1 MLSICSH
8 PCSFTVHSPKCFSP
22 LLSRHPM
29 DKQWAN
35 TFTVHEL
42 MARARRV
49 ARRESLL
56 MRSSNSVV
64 QKTPSPN
71 SAAYRK
77 TFMTRRHSSGTS
89 DTPIVRDNSP
99 PTQTPRSSVNNAL
112 NAKPLSAF
120 GSYPLVADERR
131 WSIAN
136 AECRRP
142 SVLFSVS
149 RHAPFLFYPLLASA
163 FIALTGK

>member
-1 MLSICSH
+1 
-8 PCSFTVHSPKCFSP
+8 
-22 LLSRHPM
+22 
-29 DKQWAN
+29 
-35 TFTVHEL
+35 
-42 MARARRV
+42 
-49 ARRESLL
+49 
-56 MRSSNSVV
+56 MRSSGNVV

-99 PTQTPRSSVNNAL
+99 PTQTPRSSVNNPL

-149 RHAPFLFYPLLASA
+149 GLTHLLLSSTRERVYRLYWKVVFIVGLQRTKVRHHDILPFVSWWVDE
-163 FIALTGK
+163 LTVRLTAGQAKVSCYCLI